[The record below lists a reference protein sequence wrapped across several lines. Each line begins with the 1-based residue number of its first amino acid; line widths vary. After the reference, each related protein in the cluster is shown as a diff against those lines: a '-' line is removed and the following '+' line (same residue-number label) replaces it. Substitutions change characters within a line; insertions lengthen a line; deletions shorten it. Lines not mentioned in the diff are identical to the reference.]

1 MEPLNLDV
9 YPAVRDKIEIG
20 VYINRKLH
28 MSRRSNNRASQI
40 ISFQVRLD
48 TGQTINEP
56 IENIRELSNIIRQY
70 GRGII
75 AKISFY
81 FHDSRHQFHNLI
93 LRNSE
98 HNDRFVVE
106 FYHYYNQYMERVE
119 LSREERMNDFVTV
132 MNCIH
137 NSENLDSRLGQ
148 YIIDPFYHPQ
158 IVS

>member
-1 MEPLNLDV
+1 
-9 YPAVRDKIEIG
+9 
-20 VYINRKLH
+20 
-28 MSRRSNNRASQI
+28 MSRRNNNRASSQI
-40 ISFQVRLD
+40 SSFQIRLD
-48 TGQTINEP
+48 TVRTINEP
-56 IENIRELSNIIRQY
+56 IENIQELSNIIRQY

-93 LRNSE
+93 LRNTE

-119 LSREERMNDFVTV
+119 LSREERINDFAEV
-132 MNCIH
+132 MNCIL
-137 NSENLDSRLGQ
+137 NSANLDSHLGQ